1 MIKLLNKI
9 KDNKEYL
16 YILLISIIVCIP
28 LMNKNINIYRDDG
41 IQHVCRLIGT
51 YQTIRSGEM
60 LPMIMASFCNNFG
73 YSWNIF
79 YSPLTAY
86 APLIFKIFNFTFT
99 NCLKIFMFAVT
110 LSSIVFQVVQSVKT
124 GRLIILQ
131 FYITYFYHLIRFFHS
146 YLSTTSIRENMGG

>member
-1 MIKLLNKI
+1 MEVEMTKLLNKI

-86 APLIFKIFNFTFT
+86 APLM
-99 NCLKIFMFAVT
+99 LH
-110 LSSIVFQVVQSVKT
+110 LRIV
-124 GRLIILQ
+124 
-131 FYITYFYHLIRFFHS
+131 
-146 YLSTTSIRENMGG
+146 